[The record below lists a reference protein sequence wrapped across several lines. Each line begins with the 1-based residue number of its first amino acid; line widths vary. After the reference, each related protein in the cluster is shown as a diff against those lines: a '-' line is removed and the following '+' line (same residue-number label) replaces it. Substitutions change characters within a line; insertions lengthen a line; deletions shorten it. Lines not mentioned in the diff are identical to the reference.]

1 MIRLNRRLTRLLVL
15 ITILVFLIIQL
26 LITTKSTGEVQATI
40 NSYKDVTR
48 KYSDQMSNF
57 ISNAI
62 LKQSN
67 EKLKEEEMRE
77 ELLKGSEIK
86 KPNLNMK
93 KNEAKTL
100 SYDKILELLTFKDE
114 EYYNDDTSA
123 EYHNEIVDDQ
133 MDFYKLIYNAK
144 IDEPRNMKL
153 VKKLEPDEDTSYQLA
168 NATLITLVRNSELE
182 QIVETIKQIESTWNH
197 KYHYPYTFMNEEEFS
212 KEFKEEVGK
221 VCSGKINYAKIPSEV
236 WSKPANIDPILEK
249 QGLDR
254 LIENNIQY
262 ATMESYHNMCRFNS
276 AHFYNLDILKNYKYY
291 WRFEP
296 GTNYYCNIDYD
307 IFKFMSDNNKI
318 YGFTISLYDNP
329 YTVETLFPSTLEFLK
344 ENPQYV
350 NKNGAFKWITEDLQN
365 PENTKLANGYS
376 TCHFWSN
383 FEIGDMDFYRG
394 EAYSK
399 WMEFLEAKGGFY
411 YERWGDAPV
420 HSLGLALFADKSK
433 IHWFRDIGYFHSPYF
448 NCPNSDKCAGCQTAE
463 FAPPDVFDQNCLS
476 NWIKYEMTK
485 EELFQY

>member
-48 KYSDQMSNF
+48 KYSDQMSSF

-86 KPNLNMK
+86 KPNLNIK

-221 VCSGKINYAKIPSEV
+221 VCSGKINYAKIPTEV

-329 YTVETLFPSTLEFLK
+329 YTK
-344 ENPQYV
+344 IYKIQR
-350 NKNGAFKWITEDLQN
+350 IQN
-365 PENTKLANGYS
+365 
-376 TCHFWSN
+376 
-383 FEIGDMDFYRG
+383 
-394 EAYSK
+394 
-399 WMEFLEAKGGFY
+399 
-411 YERWGDAPV
+411 
-420 HSLGLALFADKSK
+420 
-433 IHWFRDIGYFHSPYF
+433 
-448 NCPNSDKCAGCQTAE
+448 
-463 FAPPDVFDQNCLS
+463 
-476 NWIKYEMTK
+476 
-485 EELFQY
+485 